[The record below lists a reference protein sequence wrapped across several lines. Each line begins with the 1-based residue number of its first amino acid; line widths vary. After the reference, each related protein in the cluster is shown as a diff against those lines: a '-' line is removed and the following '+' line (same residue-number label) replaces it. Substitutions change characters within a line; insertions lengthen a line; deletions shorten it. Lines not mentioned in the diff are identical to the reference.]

1 MYSKGDRRQETGDNR
16 HETGRE
22 TGDRRWETGDGRQEM
37 EAGPGDRRQE
47 TEGGRRETG
56 DGRGL
61 SMMYSVAE
69 PGHFVFS
76 KVEPDLNTGT
86 GFGSTL
92 EKTKLILN
100 DILVVHSIID

>member
-1 MYSKGDRRQETGDNR
+1 MGGGRQETGGKR
-16 HETGRE
+16 QEA
-22 TGDRRWETGDGRQEM
+22 GDGRQE
-37 EAGPGDRRQE
+37 
-47 TEGGRRETG
+47 TEEG
-56 DGRGL
+56 

-100 DILVVHSIID
+100 DILVVHSLID